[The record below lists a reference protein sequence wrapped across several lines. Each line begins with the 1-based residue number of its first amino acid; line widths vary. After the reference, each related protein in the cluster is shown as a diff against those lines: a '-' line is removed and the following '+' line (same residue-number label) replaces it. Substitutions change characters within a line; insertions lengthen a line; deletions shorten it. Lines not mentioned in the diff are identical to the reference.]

1 MRPTSTNE
9 NYILAIITLGCIAL
23 FSLAVRSSAL
33 SCGADGFT
41 AFALLVLTASITS
54 ALYFALV
61 SALAEFL
68 DKWLRPQKE
77 QIVGGGIKQE
87 ATPPLEP
94 NSYERHREVAQLA
107 KAQEEQTKL
116 DAVISYTQRTL
127 APYMNDCE
135 LTKLCSQITLFLL
148 SDWTEEKGQAI
159 KISPQLK
166 SIDLMHLGWNIS
178 QPFQKPRKEIATFL
192 KHTFAHTLRDVE
204 VSTLQ
209 RKLTNTEGKYLI
221 PLCKDLVIDEH
232 STPSK
237 SYSQVT

>member
-1 MRPTSTNE
+1 MRPSSTND
-9 NYILAIITLGCIAL
+9 NHIPAIITLGCIAL

-54 ALYFALV
+54 ALYFALE
-61 SALAEFL
+61 SALAEFHE
-68 DKWLRPQKE
+68 KWLRPQKE
-77 QIVGGGIKQE
+77 QIVEGGIKQE

-178 QPFQKPRKEIATFL
+178 RPFGKKREDISLFL

-204 VSTLQ
+204 VSSIQ

-221 PLCKDLVIDEH
+221 PLCKDIVIDEH